1 MPVFSRVA
9 APPPPSWEPIFTMV
23 GACMEALKVLLE
35 PLCGRGE
42 EDWRDGGERTVR
54 RGEGGRIASREK
66 LHKCHKEAAA
76 IGGLPPGAR
85 AAATTRRRERR
96 GFEGAD
102 ANTRLR

>member
-1 MPVFSRVA
+1 
-9 APPPPSWEPIFTMV
+9 
-23 GACMEALKVLLE
+23 MEALKVLLE

-42 EDWRDGGERTVR
+42 RMRGNGGERTVR
-54 RGEGGRIASREK
+54 RGEEIALGKKK

-76 IGGLPPGAR
+76 IWGLPPGAR

-102 ANTRLR
+102 TDARLR